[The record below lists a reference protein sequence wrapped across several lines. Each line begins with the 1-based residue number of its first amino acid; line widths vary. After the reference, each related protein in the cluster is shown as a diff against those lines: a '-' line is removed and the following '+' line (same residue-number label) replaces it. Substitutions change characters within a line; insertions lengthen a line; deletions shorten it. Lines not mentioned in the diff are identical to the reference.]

1 MHALFLKNEP
11 IEPVGMPP
19 GAAAQFSMLSGDDRR
34 LCERVLGE
42 FREMPGL
49 VLTEPQ
55 AARLFSIEHETCA
68 RILGSLVESGV
79 LRTDGRMFAAR
90 TSGRPSLRRSMR

>member
-11 IEPVGMPP
+11 IEPAGLSSGAAELGMPS
-19 GAAAQFSMLSGDDRR
+19 GADRTI
-34 LCERVLGE
+34 CERVLGE

-55 AARLFSIEHETCA
+55 AARLFCIEHETCA
-68 RILGSLVESGV
+68 RILGSLVESGA
-79 LRTDGRMFAAR
+79 LRTDGRVFAAR
-90 TSGRPSLRRSMR
+90 AHGRPSLWHGTR

>member
-1 MHALFLKNEP
+1 MHAFLVRNEP
-11 IEPVGMPP
+11 IEPAGIPA
-19 GAAAQFSMLSGDDRR
+19 GIAELSMLSGDDRR

-55 AARLFSIEHETCA
+55 AARLFCMEHETCA
-68 RILGSLVESGV
+68 RILGSLVESGA
-79 LRTDGRMFAAR
+79 LRTDGRMFATR
-90 TSGRPSLRRSMR
+90 THGRPSLRRGVR

>member
-11 IEPVGMPP
+11 IEPAGIFP
-19 GAAAQFSMLSGDDRR
+19 GAVESSSSGDDRR
-34 LCERVLGE
+34 LCERVLCE

-55 AARLFSIEHETCA
+55 AARLFCIEHERCA
-68 RILGSLVESGV
+68 RILGSLVESGA
-79 LRTDGRMFAAR
+79 LRTDGHVFAAR
-90 TSGRPSLRRSMR
+90 AHKAARRPGAA